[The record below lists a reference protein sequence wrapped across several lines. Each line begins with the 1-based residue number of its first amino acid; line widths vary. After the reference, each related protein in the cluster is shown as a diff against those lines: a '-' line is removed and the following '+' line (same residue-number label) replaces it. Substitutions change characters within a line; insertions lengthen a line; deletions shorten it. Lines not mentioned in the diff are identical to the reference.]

1 MVELSRH
8 GHPAPKRRI
17 VNACYIVQ
25 GIELRC
31 RSVPATY
38 NESEDYASAGGL
50 EEVSGT
56 LNPVTG
62 TWQACGKVVTVKVP
76 LS

>member
-1 MVELSRH
+1 VSGH
-8 GHPAPKRRI
+8 GHPASKWRI
-17 VNACYIVQ
+17 VDACYIVQ
-25 GIELRC
+25 SIELRC
-31 RSVPATY
+31 RSVPATC

-50 EEVSGT
+50 EEISGT

-62 TWQACGKVVTVKVP
+62 TWQACGSVVTVKVR